1 MGETSTNDV
10 ATQSLQ
16 ASFAD
21 TSINAV
27 CTDLIHAVCTDLIQV
42 LSLKAKSND
51 HYQIEPA
58 CRAVGQS
65 SQPNRGFRVGA
76 RRCGRAAHR
85 LARVKQPRKAT
96 KIVPKIDATS
106 SRNHPTSTLAP
117 SRATEGAPE
126 TSQERLAV
134 PSGRPGRA
142 PGAPRAR
149 PGASRDANRVAQ
161 GRSGARRSDQ
171 LQCQAASGMENFE
184 LCLRVSLEKLRRC
197 DLSLRFVVFWRFR
210 KACEPSEVPHLS
222 AKTEVRPIAL
232 HIDSLARS
240 DLKKQRKYH
249 RKTMQN

>member
-1 MGETSTNDV
+1 MGETSSNDV
-10 ATQSLQ
+10 VTQSLQ

-21 TSINAV
+21 TSSN
-27 CTDLIHAVCTDLIQV
+27 AVCTDLIQV

-85 LARVKQPRKAT
+85 LARVTQPRKAT
-96 KIVPKIDATS
+96 KIATKTDATS
-106 SRNHPTSTLAP
+106 SRNHPTSTLVL

-134 PSGRPGRA
+134 PSGRPGRG

-161 GRSGARRSDQ
+161 GRLGARRSNQ
-171 LQCQAASGMENFE
+171 LQCPS
-184 LCLRVSLEKLRRC
+184 CLRNGKFRV
-197 DLSLRFVVFWRFR
+197 LSARLARKATALRFVVAFCRVLAF
-210 KACEPSEVPHLS
+210 SQS
-222 AKTEVRPIAL
+222 VRTL
-232 HIDSLARS
+232 
-240 DLKKQRKYH
+240 
-249 RKTMQN
+249 